1 MQTNESSTRSSI
13 KLTSYVLFKWVIKLV
28 REIFQK
34 FTHQPLLNVVL
45 LLVTLFTTYA
55 AQGPW
60 YSLAVVTLLFAH
72 EMGHYL
78 MCRHYHIQA
87 TLPFFIP
94 IPAPFN
100 PFGTMGAVIKMEGKI
115 PNRQALFDV
124 GIAGPLAG
132 LFFTLIALVV
142 GLSLPNPVASGA
154 EEGIKLGV
162 SLLFLGL
169 AKLLNPEL
177 FSNPEAILHPVA
189 FAGWVGLFVT
199 ALNLLPIG
207 QLDGGHVVYAIFG
220 SKSKYIYRAAL
231 IGFGLNTAFYPPWII
246 FFILLVTFGLKHP
259 PPLDDSEPVDLKRKI
274 LAGFTFIIFVLAF
287 IPFPFDIF

>member
-1 MQTNESSTRSSI
+1 MPIQSI
-13 KLTSYVLFKWVIKLV
+13 NHSVRKITLRVLWTFFV
-28 REIFQK
+28 RLFRDIFQK
-34 FTHQPLLNVVL
+34 ITHQPVLNL
-45 LLVTLFTTYA
+45 LLFLLTLVTTYL

-78 MCRHYHIQA
+78 MCRRYHIPG

-100 PFGTMGAVIKMEGKI
+100 PFGTMGAVIKMEGRI
-115 PNRQALFDV
+115 PHRQALFDV

-142 GLSLPNPVASGA
+142 GLSLPNPVASGS
-154 EEGIKLGV
+154 EEGIKLGIP
-162 SLLFLGL
+162 LLFLGL

-177 FSNPEAILHPVA
+177 LTSPDTVLHPVA

-220 SKSKYIYRAAL
+220 AKSKYIYRAAL
-231 IGFGLNTAFYPPWII
+231 IGFGINTAFYPPWII

-259 PPLDDSEPVDLKRKI
+259 PPVDETVPVDLKRKI
-274 LAGFTFIIFVLAF
+274 LAGFTFLIFVLAF